1 MIDDCKKGS
10 MVTYITPYKNQV
22 SLWEMA
28 TSFGMQLE
36 DVEGLVSSLI
46 TEGDIKARIDSYNKI
61 IHLTD
66 DNYRVKSFE
75 KALQAGDEFLRNIEL
90 IMNKYS
96 IESRESKK

>member
-1 MIDDCKKGS
+1 MQ
-10 MVTYITPYKNQV
+10 QV
-22 SLWEMA
+22 
-28 TSFGMQLE
+28 FGMELE
-36 DVEGLVSSLI
+36 DIESLVSTLI
-46 TEGDIKARIDSYNKI
+46 MEGDIKARIDSYNKI

-96 IESRESKK
+96 IEQRELKTGGH